1 MKLTEEQRVKK
12 AHIAMLKHPETA
24 LYSGVMMMGT
34 TEVVDDNITAYTD
47 GANKR
52 YGRKFLQEM
61 CKDDK
66 EVAGLVLHENLH
78 ISLRHLLHN
87 LDLFKE
93 DRRLAN
99 MAADFVVNDIIMNIK
114 DKNLVKLPEGGCYD
128 PKYHNMSMREVYRLL
143 KEEQEGGGGAGGDGE
158 GDGGSGGGYEFDEH
172 DFQSGMTAEQAKEM
186 DARIDRALREG
197 ALLAGRLGIDI
208 PRHIT
213 EILTPKVDWR
223 EVLREF
229 VASSTKGKDEYTWRR
244 FNRRLLPSDMYLPTV
259 ENETIGDIVV
269 AIDTS
274 GSIGQEQINEF
285 AGELVSICESV
296 SPESVRILWWDTMV
310 HGEQMFTDNYSAIGE
325 MLKPLGGG
333 GTEVGCVSKYI
344 NKQKINAECVIVFTD
359 GYVEHD
365 VKWDIQA
372 PTLWMI
378 TDAHHW
384 TPPTGKK
391 VIFQR

>member
-1 MKLTEEQRVKK
+1 
-12 AHIAMLKHPETA
+12 
-24 LYSGVMMMGT
+24 
-34 TEVVDDNITAYTD
+34 
-47 GANKR
+47 
-52 YGRKFLQEM
+52 
-61 CKDDK
+61 
-66 EVAGLVLHENLH
+66 
-78 ISLRHLLHN
+78 
-87 LDLFKE
+87 
-93 DRRLAN
+93 
-99 MAADFVVNDIIMNIK
+99 
-114 DKNLVKLPEGGCYD
+114 
-128 PKYHNMSMREVYRLL
+128 
-143 KEEQEGGGGAGGDGE
+143 
-158 GDGGSGGGYEFDEH
+158 
-172 DFQSGMTAEQAKEM
+172 
-186 DARIDRALREG
+186 
-197 ALLAGRLGIDI
+197 
-208 PRHIT
+208 
-213 EILTPKVDWR
+213 
-223 EVLREF
+223 
-229 VASSTKGKDEYTWRR
+229 
-244 FNRRLLPSDMYLPTV
+244 MYLPTV

-378 TDAHHW
+378 TDAHNW
-384 TPPTGKK
+384 MPPTGKK

>member
-1 MKLTEEQRVKK
+1 MKLTQEQRIKK

-24 LYSGVMMMGT
+24 LYSGVMMMGS
-34 TEVVDDNITAYTD
+34 TEVVDTPITAYTD
-47 GANKR
+47 GVNKR
-52 YGRKFLQEM
+52 YGRKFLEVV
-61 CKDDK
+61 CPDDR

-78 ISLRHLLHN
+78 ISLRHMIHN

-93 DRRLAN
+93 DRNRAN
-99 MAADFVVNDIIMNIK
+99 RAADFVVNDIIMNIK

-143 KEEQEGGGGAGGDGE
+143 KEEEENGGGGGGSGGDGE
-158 GDGGSGGGYEFDEH
+158 GGYQFDEH
-172 DFQSGMTAEQAKEM
+172 DCDNAMTPEQAKEM
-186 DARIDRALREG
+186 DARVDRALREG
-197 ALLAGRLGIDI
+197 ALLAGRLGLDI

-213 EILTPKVDWR
+213 EILKPKIDWR
-223 EVLREF
+223 DALREF
-229 VASSTKGKDEYTWRR
+229 VSSSMKGKDEYTWRR
-244 FNRRLLPSDMYLPTV
+244 FNRRLLPNDLYMPTV
-259 ENETIGDIVV
+259 ESETIGEIIV

-285 AGELVSICESV
+285 ASELVSICDSV
-296 SPESVRILWWDTMV
+296 SPESVRILWWDTRV
-310 HGEQMFTDNYSAIGE
+310 HGEQVFTDNYSAIGE

-344 NKQKINAECVIVFTD
+344 NKQNLKPECVLVFTD
-359 GYVEHD
+359 GYVENK
-365 VKWDIQA
+365 VEWNISA

-384 TPPTGKK
+384 EPPTGKK